1 MTEAISTPETAF
13 MKAKKTIK
21 FVKRHVFTLFILSFI
36 VHGIFKGYT
45 VQGENACGFL
55 LGAILLDWAKQFMK
69 PSSSS
74 HKRSGVDDSQYLH
87 QQWWNPSISG
97 TPAHHIENMGRSIR
111 YD

>member
-69 PSSSS
+69 PSSNARQHYHQSNN
-74 HKRSGVDDSQYLH
+74 KIIPLDDDS
-87 QQWWNPSISG
+87 NPSIIG
-97 TPAHHIENMGRSIR
+97 TSAYLRNSYNR
-111 YD
+111 YN